1 MMKMKRIKHII
12 ALCLALTACVILI
25 EAQSADKLT
34 VEENYLAEYGSCDV
48 HTFPDDYIVA
58 KEASCSST
66 GTKYRV
72 CSVCGY
78 KEIVEIPINP
88 DVHSQPATSWI
99 YDPAPTCVDSGVKFH
114 ICYACGGKSD
124 ITEVPPDAEAHFAD
138 GDFVI
143 LTPSTCK
150 TQGEKAHKCRYCGEY
165 FDNQP
170 AQLDPD
176 NHVYTDES
184 KREVTVIPT
193 CALDGELVCY
203 CDECGAVAS
212 VTAIPATGLHKI
224 EDEWTV
230 DVPATCVSDGMRSHH
245 CSVCGTA
252 FDSEVVPSTPDI
264 HTFSDE
270 FTIDMMPTCITEGE
284 KSRHCI
290 YCDAKCDIQTV
301 PTDSHNHSYND
312 EWIVTRE
319 ATCSEIGLMHQVC
332 LLCGE
337 DSVSTVIPKKEHTY
351 GDYEVIKK
359 SADGLSAQVKYTCS
373 VCGYE
378 YITVITYGENN
389 GSGGYIGDDKD
400 DPSKQIFKILPVDAT
415 VISVDYDS
423 MIISNI
429 ARNMTMEKFFSNFK
443 NSNVFV
449 IYDTNGDFVNEE
461 SYVGTGFAVNYET
474 NDKVPTNYYLSVT
487 GDVDSDG
494 KVTAA
499 DARKILRACAGLE
512 TLENEYFIA
521 ADVNMDGKV
530 TAADAR
536 NTLRVASN
544 ITYFAQTYAPVS

>member
-1 MMKMKRIKHII
+1 MKMKRMKHII
-12 ALCLALTACVILI
+12 ALCLALIACVILI
-25 EAQSADKLT
+25 EVQSADRLT
-34 VEENYLAEYGSCDV
+34 VEENCLADYGSCAV
-48 HTFPDDYIVA
+48 HTFPDGYIVA

-66 GTKYRV
+66 GTKYRS

-88 DVHSQPATSWI
+88 DVHSQPATVWI
-99 YDPAPTCVDSGVKFH
+99 YDPAPTCLSSGVKFH
-114 ICYACGGKSD
+114 MCYACGGKAD
-124 ITEVPPDAEAHFAD
+124 ITEVPPAPEAHSAD

-143 LTPSTCK
+143 LIPSTCK
-150 TQGEKAHKCRYCGEY
+150 TEGEKAHKCKYCGEY

-170 AQLDPD
+170 AELDPN

-203 CDECGAVAS
+203 CDECGKIAD
-212 VTAIPATGLHKI
+212 VTVIPSTGLHKI

-230 DVPATCVSDGMRSHH
+230 DIPATCVSDGVRSHH

-252 FDSEVVPSTPDI
+252 FDSEVIPSAPDN
-264 HTFSDE
+264 HTFSDD
-270 FTIDMMPTCITEGE
+270 FTIDITPTCVTEGE

-290 YCDAKCDIQTV
+290 YCGARCDIQSV
-301 PTDSHNHSYND
+301 PTDSHNHSYSE

-337 DSVSTVIPKKEHTY
+337 DSVSAVIPKKEHAY
-351 GDYEVIKK
+351 GDYEIIKE
-359 SADGLSAQVKYTCS
+359 SSDGLSAQVKYTCS

-378 YITVITYGENN
+378 YFTIVTLGGN
-389 GSGGYIGDDKD
+389 GGSDGYIGDDKD
-400 DPSKQIFKILPVDAT
+400 DPSKQIFMLLPVDGT
-415 VISVDYDS
+415 VINVDYDS

-429 ARNMTMEKFFSNFK
+429 ARNMTMEKFCSNFK

-449 IYDTNGDFVNEE
+449 VCNTSGAFVNEE
-461 SYVGTGFAVNYET
+461 SYVGTGFTVNYEAIGMA
-474 NDKVPTNYYLSVT
+474 PTNYVLSVT
-487 GDVDSDG
+487 GDVNSDG

-499 DARKILRACAGLE
+499 DARTILRACANLE
-512 TLENEYFIA
+512 TLENEYFVA
-521 ADVNMDGKV
+521 ADVNCDGKI

-544 ITYFAQTYAPVS
+544 LTYFEKTYAPVY